1 METELQKIHRKCL
14 RCVMNKDSRIYVA
27 GHNGLV
33 GSAIVRKLQEE
44 GYQNIEVAHR
54 SYLDLRNQDD
64 VKEYFSMIT
73 PEYVFLAA
81 AKVGG
86 INYNATNPAEFI
98 YDNLMIQNNVIESA
112 RLFKTKKLLFLGSAC
127 IYPKVTPQ
135 PIKEEYLL
143 SSPLEPTND
152 GYALAKIAGLTMCKY
167 YRKQYGFNAIS
178 LMPAN
183 LYGPNDNFN
192 PEKCHVIP
200 GMINK
205 FYKMKKEGYYIDN
218 GGSFH
223 GSVELWGDG
232 SPTREFLYVDD
243 LADACLFL
251 MQNYDSPDHIN
262 VGSGAEIT
270 IKDLANIIKDKIEF
284 PGDIVWDTSKPNGTP
299 RRKLDS
305 TKLFEMGWRPKVP
318 FEEGL
323 KNTIDWFIENKDVYG
338 RI

>member
-1 METELQKIHRKCL
+1 VNT
-14 RCVMNKDSRIYVA
+14 DSRIFVA

-33 GSAIVRKLQEE
+33 GSAIVRKLQEQ
-44 GYQNIEVAHR
+44 GYKNILVANKD
-54 SYLDLRNQDD
+54 YLDLRNQEH
-64 VKEYFSMIT
+64 VKEYFSSVK

-86 INYNATNPAEFI
+86 INYNTIYPAEFI

-112 RLFKTKKLLFLGSAC
+112 RLFESKKLLFLGSAC

-143 SSPLEPTND
+143 TSPLEPTND
-152 GYALAKIAGLTMCKY
+152 AYSIAKIAGLTMCKY

-183 LYGPNDNFN
+183 IYGPNDNFN

-200 GMINK
+200 SMINK
-205 FYKMKKEGYYIDN
+205 FHKMKESAHHIDH
-218 GGSFH
+218 GDSLH

-232 SPTREFLYVDD
+232 STTRDFLYVDD

-251 MQNYDSPDHIN
+251 MKNYDSPDHIN
-262 VGSGAEIT
+262 VGSGTEIS
-270 IKDLANIIKDKIEF
+270 IKDLANMIKNKIGF
-284 PGDIVWDTSKPNGTP
+284 SGNVVWNTTKPNGMP
-299 RRKLDS
+299 RKIIDNTKILD
-305 TKLFEMGWRPKVP
+305 LGWQPKVS

-323 KNTIDWFIENKDVYG
+323 QKTIDWFVENHKGV
-338 RI
+338 